1 MVEKKDEV
9 TNFAQPGIMNAEG
22 LSGKVAYR
30 QKLIRK
36 TAEAISLLGKV
47 CDFVEF
53 FKVV

>member
-36 TAEAISLLGKV
+36 TAEAISCSAKSATLSNFSK
-47 CDFVEF
+47 
-53 FKVV
+53 